1 MTHFSLENW
10 QYSCNLREDEALVLT
25 NLVEQL
31 LELLGEGDFFH
42 HFDSSDP
49 LAQLFA
55 MPSEIEAPEDP
66 VLLRLLPNAYDDE
79 EASLDFRRFTEG
91 SLRAAKQRNLRLMRE
106 ELLLVVDDHN
116 ENIPYIEPFA
126 WLGALNDIRLALGV
140 RLNVSEDSYDFY
152 KKLIDDDPQKS
163 LYAVYFWLGAV
174 QESLINLI
182 D

>member
-1 MTHFSLENW
+1 MTHFSVVDGKF
-10 QYSCNLREDEALVLT
+10 SCHLREDEASILT

-66 VLLRLLPNAYDDE
+66 VLLRLLPHAYEDE
-79 EASLDFRRFTEG
+79 EEALEFRRFTEG
-91 SLRAAKQRNLRLMRE
+91 SLRSAKQRNLRLMRE
-106 ELLLVVDDHN
+106 ELLLVVDEHQ

-126 WLGALNDIRLALGV
+126 WLGALNDLRLALGV
-140 RLNVSEDSYDFY
+140 RLDVNEESYANY
-152 KKLIDDDPQKS
+152 ETMKGEDPQKS
-163 LYAVYFWLGAV
+163 LFAVYFWLGAV
-174 QESLINLI
+174 QESLLNLI
-182 D
+182 E